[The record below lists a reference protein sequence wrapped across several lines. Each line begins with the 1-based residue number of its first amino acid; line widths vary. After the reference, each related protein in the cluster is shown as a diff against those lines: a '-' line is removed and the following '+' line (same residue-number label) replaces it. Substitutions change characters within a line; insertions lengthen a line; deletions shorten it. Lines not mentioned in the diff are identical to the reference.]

1 MTRCQRSIE
10 RMGMKVNR
18 SLYQSG
24 RYQEILEQLSSAQG
38 QPAGEYMAAVK
49 KRAVIYNSSKVRTES
64 PEAFITDMVNNDLI
78 QLS

>member
-1 MTRCQRSIE
+1 
-10 RMGMKVNR
+10 MKVNR

-38 QPAGEYMAAVK
+38 QTAGEYMAAVK

-64 PEAFITDMVNNDLI
+64 PEAFVTDMVNSNLI